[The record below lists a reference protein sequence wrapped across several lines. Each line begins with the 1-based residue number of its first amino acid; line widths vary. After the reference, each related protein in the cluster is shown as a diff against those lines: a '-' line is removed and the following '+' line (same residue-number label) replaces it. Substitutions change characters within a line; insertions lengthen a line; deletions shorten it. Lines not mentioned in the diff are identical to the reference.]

1 MTNEILPCPFCGKEA
16 YVFTDDKDTENLRY
30 YIMCLGDSC
39 GLYGAFDH
47 EKEAIDA
54 WNKRALSVREH
65 EMIKALKNARQEL
78 LHSASGYTKNAIY
91 AACAIQ
97 DLLWRIGG
105 DKRD

>member
-1 MTNEILPCPFCGKEA
+1 MTNNILSCPFCGAMPILITGDKHFNGWKCPECGA
-16 YVFTDDKDTENLRY
+16 KLPVSTDSD
-30 YIMCLGDSC
+30 
-39 GLYGAFDH
+39 
-47 EKEAIDA
+47 AIDV

-91 AACAIQ
+91 VACAIQ